1 MWERHKER
9 ICLADKRT
17 HPFAGQVQRCGAMRG
32 IGSPIVTTT
41 DGHSQMLG
49 DGFLD
54 TFDRPARAVLCACA
68 YPPGGAHEYQAQ
80 VCV

>member
-1 MWERHKER
+1 MRDHRPGWESGQ
-9 ICLADKRT
+9 
-17 HPFAGQVQRCGAMRG
+17 PAGEFTVLKVYGDMRG
-32 IGSPIVTTT
+32 TGSPIVTTT

-49 DGFLD
+49 TFFA